1 MRVISSLPH
10 PVAATIAAAVV
21 FAVSLVLLP
30 GHARAQAPP
39 AVKLFSS
46 AGDVTA
52 LIARARQERKPDQ
65 ANFVQPIVSDR
76 PYTLNLEYRVA
87 GLNAPASVH
96 EKDAELFMVVDGAGT
111 LVTGGTLKEERRT
124 NGENL
129 QGSGIDGGSSRK
141 LAKGD
146 VVLVPQN
153 TPHWFTAIDGTLV
166 LMSLH
171 LPH

>member
-1 MRVISSLPH
+1 MRMISSLPH
-10 PVAATIAAAVV
+10 PVAATLAAAVV

-30 GHARAQAPP
+30 GHAHAQTPP

-52 LIARARQERKPDQ
+52 LIARASQERNPDQ

-76 PYTLNLEYRVA
+76 PYTLNLEYRLA

-111 LVTGGTLKEERRT
+111 LVT
-124 NGENL
+124 
-129 QGSGIDGGSSRK
+129 
-141 LAKGD
+141 
-146 VVLVPQN
+146 
-153 TPHWFTAIDGTLV
+153 
-166 LMSLH
+166 
-171 LPH
+171 